1 MIEHS
6 GQARPGIS
14 LESASS
20 DATYS
25 SPQRARMERAPANVP
40 LTCCAT
46 RLLADPDPPRRFP
59 IAFRLLC
66 PSWKSW
72 QQRESCC
79 AVPAAALRPG
89 GRREPVPRQRR
100 KGAAPRCRA
109 QGHERPL
116 VVRRQP
122 WLGFVR
128 QTQPRQERHPCWPW
142 CRLQGCFRSLQWIRP
157 GGGPPPRLHE
167 LTDVHHVVLD
177 VPGEG
182 PAVQHSLEVRLP
194 CGSHNILFAFA
205 LC

>member
-59 IAFRLLC
+59 IASRLLC

-128 QTQPRQERHPCWPW
+128 QTQPRQERHIINYAVLYCTSRTGREGDPT
-142 CRLQGCFRSLQWIRP
+142 LASQ
-157 GGGPPPRLHE
+157 
-167 LTDVHHVVLD
+167 HVPQVY
-177 VPGEG
+177 
-182 PAVQHSLEVRLP
+182 
-194 CGSHNILFAFA
+194 
-205 LC
+205 